1 METLCDKCLH
11 KEICAIRDTHDE
23 GDELAMTFCDNFKT
37 EALIEMKV
45 ICEID
50 SLCIDTF
57 GNFNHKRFIELKAN
71 HLNKCDGKRQL
82 K

>member
-1 METLCDKCLH
+1 MKTLCDKCLH

-23 GDELAMTFCDNFKT
+23 GNESAMTFCYNFKM

-57 GNFNHKRFIELKAN
+57 GNFNYKKFIELKSK
-71 HLNKCDGKRQL
+71 HLNKCEGKR
-82 K
+82 